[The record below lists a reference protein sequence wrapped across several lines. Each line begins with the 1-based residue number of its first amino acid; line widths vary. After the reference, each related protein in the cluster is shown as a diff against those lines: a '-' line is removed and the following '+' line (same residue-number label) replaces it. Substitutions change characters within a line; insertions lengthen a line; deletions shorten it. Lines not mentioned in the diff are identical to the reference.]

1 MKTRPSKSLNKNLK
15 THKDMAW
22 DNKGDNEVTTLKEQI
37 LAKVRNALIEKPEA
51 MFKDIDQ
58 RTDTWIPIKEEDG
71 TAITFVQNFKEHG
84 GIFIYLESE
93 TEFSDCM
100 KQLAPENGWEPLWC
114 TSPAMQQLLT
124 RYGIPYTTEKAREP
138 KQKLV
143 SLTDCECLVA
153 QTGSIV
159 ISDRLTQSRQA
170 YAIPDVLLVFATTRQ
185 IVNGMKDVFVMLK
198 KKYQTE
204 NPSQVAIITGPSR
217 TTDIEQTLV
226 IGANG
231 VRQVA
236 VFLVEED

>member
-1 MKTRPSKSLNKNLK
+1 
-15 THKDMAW
+15 MAW
-22 DNKGDNEVTTLKEQI
+22 NIRGDNEDITYKEQI

-51 MFKDIDQ
+51 LFKDIDQ
-58 RTDTWIPIKEEDG
+58 RTETWIPIKEEDG

-93 TEFSDCM
+93 TEFADCM

-114 TSPAMQQLLT
+114 TSPKMQLLLD
-124 RYGIPYTTEKAREP
+124 RYGIPFTTSSERESN
-138 KQKLV
+138 QKLV

-159 ISDRLTQSRQA
+159 LSDALTQSRQA
-170 YAIPDVLLVFATTRQ
+170 YALPDVLLVFATTEQ

-198 KKYQTE
+198 KRLQTE
-204 NPSQVAIITGPSR
+204 KPSQIAIITGPSR
-217 TTDIEQTLV
+217 TADVEQTMV

-231 VRQVA
+231 VKQVA
-236 VFLVEED
+236 VFLVDKL